1 MNRLNLQF
9 FAEKPVEGKKI
20 IYLFRALSKEASV
33 TGKTLAFTTENSR
46 SKNKDSDSV
55 ATKDGV
61 IRTSGAVEEEINA
74 TALIKKKDTLLADLE
89 DTMDNDGIVE
99 VWEANLDE
107 PASEMGSGNKFKGRY
122 FQAYL
127 NELEISSN
135 SEDYAEVS
143 LTFAV
148 IGTGKKGNVT
158 VTPAEQEV
166 ADYVFKDSTTN
177 PGK

>member
-1 MNRLNLQF
+1 MNKLNLQL

-20 IYLFRALSKEASV
+20 VYLFRPLSKEATV

-46 SKNKDSDSV
+46 SKSKDSDSV

-61 IRTSGAVEEEINA
+61 IRTSGAIEEEISA

-89 DTMDNDGIVE
+89 DTMDNDEVVE
-99 VWEANLDE
+99 VWETNLDE
-107 PASEMGSGNKFKGRY
+107 PASDHGGNKFKGRY

-127 NELEISSN
+127 NELEVSSN

-148 IGTGKKGNVT
+148 IGTGKKGDVT
-158 VTPAEQEV
+158 VTPEEQAV
-166 ADYVFKDSTTN
+166 ADYVFKDTPTN